1 MFDGIL
7 DAAMPEKVSTLGVT
21 RENPELPLANP
32 IYSYQTQNNKM
43 NSQTEST
50 SPFPDGGELTHW
62 VEKAKN
68 V

>member
-7 DAAMPEKVSTLGVT
+7 DVAMPEKVSTLGVT

-43 NSQTEST
+43 NS
-50 SPFPDGGELTHW
+50 
-62 VEKAKN
+62 
-68 V
+68 

>member
-7 DAAMPEKVSTLGVT
+7 DAAMPEVSTLGVT

-43 NSQTEST
+43 NS
-50 SPFPDGGELTHW
+50 
-62 VEKAKN
+62 
-68 V
+68 